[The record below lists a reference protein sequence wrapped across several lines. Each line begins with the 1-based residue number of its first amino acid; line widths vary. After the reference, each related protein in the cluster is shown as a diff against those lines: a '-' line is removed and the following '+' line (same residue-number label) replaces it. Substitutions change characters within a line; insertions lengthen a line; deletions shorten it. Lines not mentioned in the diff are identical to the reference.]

1 MSITLSIPPA
11 VVREVR
17 EWAEANGT
25 SLNQYVRD
33 CLQAKCDEIAASRR
47 RLAQQFLEFA
57 RTHTAHAPKGW
68 KFNRERDGHREIKIR
83 VGKRRNTAFS
93 STTRSSCLPRRSS
106 AATRY

>member
-33 CLQAKCDEIAASRR
+33 CLRAKCDEIAASRR

-57 RTHTAHAPKGW
+57 RTHAAHAPKGW
-68 KFNRERDGHREIKIR
+68 KFDRERDGHREIKIR
-83 VGKRRNTAFS
+83 VGK
-93 STTRSSCLPRRSS
+93 
-106 AATRY
+106 